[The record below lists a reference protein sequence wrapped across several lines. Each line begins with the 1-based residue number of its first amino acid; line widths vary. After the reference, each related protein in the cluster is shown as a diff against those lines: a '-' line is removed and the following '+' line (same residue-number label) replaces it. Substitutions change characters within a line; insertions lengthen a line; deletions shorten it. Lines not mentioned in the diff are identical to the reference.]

1 MGSDSSS
8 LVVQYPSEELLTMVY
23 QFEQWDDEMMVA
35 VQNELAA
42 RNLLPD
48 DVSEKRHRVIEKE
61 DEILSEGKEATFAQQ
76 FLGWIGVLG
85 ILGLIIGYELAF
97 AKTTS
102 TLTGKEYFKY
112 DDQSRESGR
121 YMYYITLA
129 VIIGFFLYK
138 IANFIERY

>member
-1 MGSDSSS
+1 MENDFSN
-8 LVVQYPSEELLTMVY
+8 LVVQYSSEELFTMVY
-23 QFEQWDDEMMVA
+23 QFDQWDDEMMAA

-48 DVSEKRHRVIEKE
+48 DVSERRSKVIERE
-61 DEILSEGKEATFAQQ
+61 DNMLSEGKDATFAQQ

-97 AKTTS
+97 AKITS
-102 TLTGKEYFKY
+102 NLTDKEYFKY
-112 DDQSRESGR
+112 DEQSRESGR
-121 YMYYITLA
+121 YMYYISLA

-138 IANFIERY
+138 VANYVERY

>member
-1 MGSDSSS
+1 MDNDFSN
-8 LVVQYPSEELLTMVY
+8 LVVQYPSDELLTMVY
-23 QFEQWDDEMMVA
+23 QFEQWDDEMMAA

-42 RNLLPD
+42 RNLLPA
-48 DVSEKRHRVIEKE
+48 DVSDRRNKVIEKE
-61 DEILSEGKEATFAQQ
+61 DEILSEGKVATFAQQ

-102 TLTGKEYFKY
+102 SITNKQYFKY
-112 DDQSRESGR
+112 DEQSRESGR
-121 YMYYITLA
+121 YMYYISLA
-129 VIIGFFLYK
+129 IIIGFFLYK